1 MKKQVCAFC
10 AVIIL
15 FVCSF
20 PGITAELVNNVA
32 VQQKSVQQ
40 KSAGCG
46 RPVPDTPPTAVTVDG
61 RQRDIIAVVPTDYR
75 PDQPHNLVLAFHGR
89 TNSNADVR
97 RYFDLERH
105 ATEPT
110 IFVYPASLQ
119 DQHGLNAWADPD
131 DKPESLRDFR
141 LFDAVLDVMSEAYCV
156 DAGRVFVVGHS
167 LGASFANSLACARG
181 NAIRGLASVG
191 GGMTRVSQCSGPVA
205 AMVMHNPR
213 DAQVPIAEG
222 LRVRRSLL
230 AQDNLPGGSAP
241 DLPQRFNCRRYGPES
256 EQNPVLWCPL
266 ADDWTAS
273 GRFYPHQWPAGTGEA
288 VMAFFAGLGQLPE
301 AYGFDP

>member
-10 AVIIL
+10 AVIVL
-15 FVCSF
+15 FVYPVS
-20 PGITAELVNNVA
+20 GIATELVNNVA
-32 VQQKSVQQ
+32 AQQ

-46 RPVPDTPPTAVTVDG
+46 LPAPDAPPATVTVAG
-61 RQRDIIAVVPTDYR
+61 RKRDIIAVVPTDYR
-75 PDQPHNLVLAFHGR
+75 PDRPHDLVIAFHGR
-89 TNSNADVR
+89 TNSNAEVR

-119 DQHGLNAWADPD
+119 DSRGLNTWADPG
-131 DKPESLRDFR
+131 DKPESLRDFK
-141 LFDAVLDVMSEAYCV
+141 LFDAVLEALSEAYCL
-156 DAGRVFVVGHS
+156 DTGSVFVVGHS
-167 LGASFANSLACARG
+167 LGASFAISLACARG
-181 NAIRGLASVG
+181 GAIRGLASVG
-191 GGMTRVSQCSGPVA
+191 GGLSRTPQCSGPVA

-230 AQDNLPGGSAP
+230 AQDDLPGDSAP
-241 DLPQRFNCRRYGPES
+241 DFPQRFNCRRYGPEK
-256 EQNPVLWCPL
+256 EGNPVLWCPL

-273 GRFYPHQWPAGTGEA
+273 GRFYPHQWPTGTGEA
-288 VMAFFAGLGQLPE
+288 IMTFFGRLG
-301 AYGFDP
+301 